1 MKNKLTI
8 AIIALLTLLV
18 IGAMVQTYFMVKM
31 QEKNVNV
38 IHNHYY
44 DIKDFK

>member
-1 MKNKLTI
+1 MKNKFTI

-18 IGAMVQTYFMVKM
+18 IGAMIQTYFLVKM

-44 DIKDFK
+44 EVKDFK

>member
-1 MKNKLTI
+1 MKTKFTI
-8 AIIALLTLLV
+8 AIISLLTLLV
-18 IGAMVQTYFMVKM
+18 IGAMIQTYLLVKM

-44 DIKDFK
+44 EVKDFK